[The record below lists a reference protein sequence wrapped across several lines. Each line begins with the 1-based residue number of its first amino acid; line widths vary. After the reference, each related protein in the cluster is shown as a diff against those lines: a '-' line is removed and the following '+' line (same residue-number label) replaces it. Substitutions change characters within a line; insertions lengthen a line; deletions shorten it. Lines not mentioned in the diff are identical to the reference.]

1 MKYRVIFNLGEEKG
15 EDAGIGQSR
24 GRERI

>member
-1 MKYRVIFNLGEEKG
+1 MKYRVIFNLGEENG
-15 EDAGIGQSR
+15 EDAGVGGSR